1 MSLSL
6 SIITPCLNRVADV
19 ESAIQSVLRQGYQ
32 NMEHI
37 VIDGGSTDGT
47 LDVLARFP
55 HLIVLSEKD
64 HGMYDALN
72 KGLQLASGE
81 IIGFLNTDDLYADGA
96 FQHVMECFED
106 RNIDAVAGKAQI
118 FKEEK
123 NGEFRSVLELSPP
136 HSDKLIET
144 AITGSTIF
152 NAWFYRKSLIQRVG
166 GFDPQYRI
174 SGDADLIL
182 RLALI
187 GIKYL
192 ALGSVHYLYRQH
204 HDSMTFEMNSAK
216 LLRAFQDHSL
226 FIQKYISSDE
236 LSNEVK
242 TLFRALYFN
251 TCSAL
256 ASQFRSEGKTILSF
270 LWRAR
275 ASLDITSPTLRR
287 LAL

>member
-6 SIITPCLNRVADV
+6 SIITPCLNRASNV
-19 ESAIQSVLRQGYQ
+19 ESAIQSVLKQGYS
-32 NMEHI
+32 NVEHI
-37 VIDGGSTDGT
+37 VVDGGSTDGT
-47 LDVLARFP
+47 LEVLARFP
-55 HLIVLSEKD
+55 HLRVLSEVD
-64 HGMYDALN
+64 RGMYDALN

-96 FQHVMECFED
+96 FQHVMECFKD
-106 RNIDAVAGKAQI
+106 PSIDAIAGKAQV

-123 NGEFRSVLELSPP
+123 DVEFKTVLELSPP
-136 HSDKLIET
+136 EPAKLIET

-152 NAWFYRKSLIQRVG
+152 NAWFYRKSLIQQAG

-187 GIKYL
+187 GITYL
-192 ALGSVHYLYRQH
+192 ALESVHYLYRQH
-204 HDSMTFEMNSAK
+204 QDSLTFEMNSDK
-216 LLRAFQDHSL
+216 LLKVFQDHSL
-226 FIQKYISSDE
+226 FIQKFLSSKE
-236 LSNEVK
+236 TSNDVK
-242 TLFRALYFN
+242 ALFRVLYVS

-256 ASQFRSEGKTILSF
+256 ANQFRSEGKFLSSY

-275 ASLDITSPTLRR
+275 ASLNIQSPLLQR